1 MTTSRPQVIA
11 VDAEF
16 ATAVVGRAQIMMPL
30 GDAAFIDALVQ
41 SHAFVMSLL
50 RKDRTTIERLKRLF
64 GITNSEKTDDVCPP
78 PNPAS
83 ESNDAASTTPE
94 PVNDDVDDDKS
105 AANAA
110 GGEGSEGGGHGEHEA
125 SPKGHG
131 RIPAQ
136 AYPDARHVG
145 VSHEQL
151 NAGEECPC
159 CARGKLFEMSEPS
172 TIVRIFGQPPLA
184 AMQWDC
190 QRLRCGGCGGVFTA
204 KAPEEAQGPKYDD
217 TAASMMALMRY
228 GTGMPLNRLA
238 HLQKNMKTPV
248 PASTQ
253 WEVVRDRAE
262 DLQPVYDELVRR
274 AAAGRVVHND
284 DTHARIT
291 ALMGERRA
299 ELVKNGKLPDP
310 ERTGLFTTG
319 VVADTSDGTVA
330 LFFTGRQYAGENLA
344 DVLAERAQE
353 LGPPIQMC
361 DGLESRNRPKG
372 HDVLLA
378 NCLCHGRRQFVDEA
392 NSFPAECR
400 HVLEELRIVFRT
412 EAKSRRKKI
421 APEERL
427 LLHQRESAPV
437 MERLKGWIK
446 AELDDKRVEPNSGLG
461 KAFNYLLGR
470 WGPLTLF
477 LHVAGVP
484 LENNICE
491 RALKMAIRHRNNSLF
506 YRTERGADVGDLY
519 MSLIHTAQLQGE
531 NAFDYLTALLR
542 HPRDVADQPA
552 AWLPWNFR
560 STLTRL
566 LPLKRAA

>member
-1 MTTSRPQVIA
+1 MSARADKGPKHVDVDIA
-11 VDAEF
+11 
-16 ATAVVGRAQIMMPL
+16 TI
-30 GDAAFIDALVQ
+30 DAAVARMRMGRSTPEDHALLELCAHTLV
-41 SHAFVMSLL
+41 HVMGLL
-50 RKDRTTIERLKRLF
+50 RQERSTIARLRRLF
-64 GITNSEKTDDVCPP
+64 GMKNSEKTDDVCPP
-78 PNPAS
+78 N
-83 ESNDAASTTPE
+83 ESGAQTDDSDDAKSKADSAADGE
-94 PVNDDVDDDKS
+94 RNSGDDD
-105 AANAA
+105 AT
-110 GGEGSEGGGHGEHEA
+110 
-125 SPKGHG
+125 PKGHG
-131 RIPAQ
+131 RIAAA
-136 AYPDARHVG
+136 AYPNARHVD
-145 VSHEQL
+145 VPHDEL
-151 NAGEECPC
+151 RTGETCPC

-172 TIVRIFGQPPLA
+172 TIVRIFGQAALA
-184 AMQWDC
+184 AVQWDC

-228 GTGMPLNRLA
+228 GAGMPLNRLA

-262 DLQPVYDELVRR
+262 DLQPVYAELVRR

-284 DTHARIT
+284 DTHARIL

-299 ELVKNGKLPDP
+299 DLVKAGELPNP

-319 VVADTSDGTVA
+319 VVADTSDGAVA

-361 DGLESRNRPKG
+361 DGLESRNLPKG
-372 HDVLLA
+372 HDVVLA

-400 HVLEELRIVFRT
+400 YVLEELRIVFRT
-412 EAKSRRKKI
+412 EAKCRRQQL
-421 APEERL
+421 APDQRL
-427 LLHQRESAPV
+427 ALHQRESAPV
-437 MERLKGWIK
+437 MEQLKSWMK
-446 AELDDKRVEPNSGLG
+446 AELDEKRVEPNSGLG
-461 KAFNYLLGR
+461 KAFNYLLAR

-477 LHVAGVP
+477 LHVAGAP

-506 YRTERGADVGDLY
+506 YRSERGADVGDLY
-519 MSLIHTAQLQGE
+519 MTLIHTAQMHGE
-531 NAFDYLTALLR
+531 NAFEYLTALLR
-542 HPRDVADQPA
+542 NASDVADQPA

-560 STLTRL
+560 ATLTARH
-566 LPLKRAA
+566 AA